1 VSHPLTRVPFLGQF
15 VDERFLEHRR
25 RASSVA
31 GIITAVL
38 AAVVFEYRLLRYGV
52 FSWDLAAVVLV
63 FAVLK
68 MLLFFWYR
76 FRD

>member
-1 VSHPLTRVPFLGQF
+1 MSHPLTRVPFLGQF

-25 RASSVA
+25 KASSVA

-38 AAVVFEYRLLRYGV
+38 ALVVFEYRLLRYGV
-52 FSWDLAAVVLV
+52 FDWELAAVALV
-63 FAVLK
+63 FVAIK
-68 MLLFFWYR
+68 MGLFLWYR

>member
-1 VSHPLTRVPFLGQF
+1 VTHPLARVPFLGQF

-38 AAVVFEYRLLRYGV
+38 AAVVFEYRYLRYNV
-52 FSWDLAAVVLV
+52 LSWDLAAVVFV

-68 MLLFFWYR
+68 MSLFFWYR

>member
-1 VSHPLTRVPFLGQF
+1 VTHPLTRVPFLGQF

-31 GIITAVL
+31 GIVAAVL
-38 AAVVFEYRLLRYGV
+38 AVVLFEYRFLRYGV
-52 FSWDLAAVVLV
+52 WSWELATVVIV
-63 FAVLK
+63 FVVIK
-68 MLLFFWYR
+68 MGLFFWYR